1 VTVRAIWVDKDEA
14 GYRAEL
20 RDDVDVSTFAVEGD
34 AVDVD
39 VEWSTLNYKDAL
51 AITGKGRVLRSFPL
65 VPGIDLAGTVTASGS
80 TDVAVGTTVLVT
92 GYGLGETHHGGLAEQ
107 ARVPAAHVVTT
118 PGGLTTKA
126 AMSIGTA
133 GFTAML
139 CVQALERHGVT
150 PADGDVLVTG
160 AAGGVGSVAV
170 MVLAGRGFRV
180 VASSGRPELEDY
192 LRSLGAA
199 EVIDR
204 AALSEPG
211 RPLEKERWA
220 GAVDTVGSQTLASV
234 CAATKYRGT
243 VAATGMAGGL
253 DFPGSVAPFILRGVT
268 LAGVDSVQCPMP
280 ERLAAWAALAAEVD
294 PEKLAAMT
302 EEIGLSQ
309 AIATCDALLAGR
321 VKGRVV
327 VDVAR

>member
-1 VTVRAIWVDKDEA
+1 
-14 GYRAEL
+14 
-20 RDDVDVSTFAVEGD
+20 
-34 AVDVD
+34 
-39 VEWSTLNYKDAL
+39 
-51 AITGKGRVLRSFPL
+51 
-65 VPGIDLAGTVTASGS
+65 
-80 TDVAVGTTVLVT
+80 
-92 GYGLGETHHGGLAEQ
+92 
-107 ARVPAAHVVTT
+107 
-118 PGGLTTKA
+118 
-126 AMSIGTA
+126 
-133 GFTAML
+133 ML

-150 PADGDVLVTG
+150 PADGEVLVTG

-199 EVIDR
+199 EIIDR
-204 AALSEPG
+204 ASLSEPG

-220 GAVDTVGSQTLASV
+220 GAVDTVGSQTLVSV

-280 ERLAAWAALAAEVD
+280 ERLAAWTSLAAELD
-294 PEKLAAMT
+294 REKLAAMT
-302 EEIGLSQ
+302 EVIGLSE
-309 AIATCDALLAGR
+309 AIAACDELLAGR

-327 VDVAR
+327 VDVTR

>member
-1 VTVRAIWVDKDEA
+1 MRAIWVDKDEA
-14 GYRAEL
+14 GYTAAL
-20 RDDVDVSTFAVEGD
+20 RDDVDRSTFSLDGE

-39 VEWSTLNYKDAL
+39 VDWSTLNYKDAL
-51 AITGKGRVLRSFPL
+51 AITGKGKVLRQFPL
-65 VPGIDLAGTVTASGS
+65 VPGIDLAGTVTAGE
-80 TDVAVGTTVLVT
+80 TADVSVGDAVLVT
-92 GYGLGETHHGGLAEQ
+92 GYGLGEAHHGGLAEQ
-107 ARVPAAHVVTT
+107 ARVPAAHVVKVPDGMTT
-118 PGGLTTKA
+118 RD

-139 CVQALERHGVT
+139 CVQALERLGVT
-150 PADGDVLVTG
+150 PDQGEVLVTG

-170 MVLAGRGFRV
+170 MVLAGRGFQV

-192 LRSLGAA
+192 LRSLGATGI
-199 EVIDR
+199 IDR
-204 AALSEPG
+204 SALSTPG

-220 GAVDTVGSQTLASV
+220 GAVDTVGGQTLASI

-253 DFPGSVAPFILRGVT
+253 DFPGSVAPFILRGIT

-280 ERLAAWAALAAEVD
+280 ERLAAWAALAAEID
-294 PEKLAAMT
+294 RDKLASMT
-302 EEIGLSQ
+302 EEIALGDV
-309 AIATCDALLAGR
+309 IPTCDALLAGT

-327 VDVAR
+327 VDVHR